1 MTPDVEE
8 AISELKAAFPSHAVE
23 VTPDAEGGAYVVIQ
37 DLPLGPQYKPER
49 AWVGFVVGFQYP
61 NADVYPLFTEPTLA
75 RVDGAPLGDGFQ
87 QPIEWHDRKATQI
100 SRRSNGLN
108 PAEDTA
114 LLKLSKVLEWLATL

>member
-8 AISELKAAFPSHAVE
+8 AISELKAAFPRHAVE
-23 VTPDAEGGAYVVIQ
+23 VTPDAQGGAYVVIQ

-75 RVDGAPLGDGFQ
+75 RVDGVPLGNGFQ
-87 QPIEWHDRKATQI
+87 QPIQWHDRMATQI

-108 PAEDTA
+108 PSEDTA
-114 LLKLSKVLEWLATL
+114 LLKLSKVLEWLATQ

>member
-8 AISELKAAFPSHAVE
+8 AISELEAAFPGHAVE
-23 VTPDAEGGAYVVIQ
+23 VTPDAQGGAYVVIQ

-49 AWVGFVVGFQYP
+49 AWVGFVIGFQYP
-61 NADVYPLFTEPTLA
+61 NADVYPLFTDQTLA

-114 LLKLSKVLEWLATL
+114 TLKLSKVLEWLATL